1 MTGRQANLPNPP
13 SDERYDTEHVQIPA
27 DEGAD
32 GELLEVEDIKAFA
45 SVVLR
50 IVGAALVMVSC
61 ALLVYLSAVLLARL
75 TLWAFYF

>member
-1 MTGRQANLPNPP
+1 VTDGQANLPNPP
-13 SDERYDTEHVQIPA
+13 SDERYDTKHVRMSA

-32 GELLEVEDIKAFA
+32 GELLRVEDIKEFA

-50 IVGAALVMVSC
+50 IVGAALVMGSC